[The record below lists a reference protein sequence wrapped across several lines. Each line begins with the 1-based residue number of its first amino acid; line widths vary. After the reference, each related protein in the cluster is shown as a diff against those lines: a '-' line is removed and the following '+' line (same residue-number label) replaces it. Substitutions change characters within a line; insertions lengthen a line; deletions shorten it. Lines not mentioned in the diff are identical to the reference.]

1 MSYDP
6 NQPPQSY
13 GQQPNQPP
21 PGYYP
26 EHQSQYGQPPQQYG
40 QPQQQYGQE
49 PQQYGQ
55 PQQQY
60 GQPQYGP
67 QQQYGQPQ
75 YGSQQQYGQPQYG
88 FPGAQA
94 VPKDWMTTLLLC
106 IFLGWLGI
114 HRFYTGHTVIGI
126 IQLLTA
132 GGCGIWV
139 LIDFIMILTDSYRDS
154 NGLPLV
160 RR

>member
-21 PGYYP
+21 PGYYA
-26 EHQSQYGQPPQQYG
+26 EQQSQYGQPP
-40 QPQQQYGQE
+40 
-49 PQQYGQ
+49 
-55 PQQQY
+55 QQY

-75 YGSQQQYGQPQYG
+75 YG
-88 FPGAQA
+88 FPGAQGYAQA

-132 GGCGIWV
+132 GGCGIWA

>member
-1 MSYDP
+1 
-6 NQPPQSY
+6 
-13 GQQPNQPP
+13 
-21 PGYYP
+21 
-26 EHQSQYGQPPQQYG
+26 
-40 QPQQQYGQE
+40 
-49 PQQYGQ
+49 
-55 PQQQY
+55 
-60 GQPQYGP
+60 
-67 QQQYGQPQ
+67 
-75 YGSQQQYGQPQYG
+75 
-88 FPGAQA
+88 
-94 VPKDWMTTLLLC
+94 MTTLLLC

>member
-21 PGYYP
+21 PGYYA
-26 EHQSQYGQPPQQYG
+26 EQQSQYGQPPQQYG

-75 YGSQQQYGQPQYG
+75 YG
-88 FPGAQA
+88 FPGAQGYAQA

>member
-21 PGYYP
+21 PGYYA
-26 EHQSQYGQPPQQYG
+26 EQQSQYGQPPQQYG

-55 PQQQY
+55 PQ
-60 GQPQYGP
+60 YGP

-75 YGSQQQYGQPQYG
+75 YG
-88 FPGAQA
+88 FPGAQGYAQA

-114 HRFYTGHTVIGI
+114 HRFYTGHTVIVI

-139 LIDFIMILTDSYRDS
+139 LIDFIMILTDSYR
-154 NGLPLV
+154 
-160 RR
+160 

>member
-21 PGYYP
+21 PGYYA
-26 EHQSQYGQPPQQYG
+26 EQQSQYGQPPQQYG

-60 GQPQYGP
+60 GQPQYG
-67 QQQYGQPQ
+67 
-75 YGSQQQYGQPQYG
+75 SQQQYGQPQYG
-88 FPGAQA
+88 FPGAQGYAQA

>member
-1 MSYDP
+1 MQVIYTNKARYSFMSYDP

-40 QPQQQYGQE
+40 QPQH
-49 PQQYGQ
+49 
-55 PQQQY
+55 
-60 GQPQYGP
+60 GP

-154 NGLPLV
+154 NGLP
-160 RR
+160 

>member
-21 PGYYP
+21 PGYYG
-26 EHQSQYGQPPQQYG
+26 EQQSQYGQPPQQYG

-55 PQQQY
+55 PQ
-60 GQPQYGP
+60 YGP
-67 QQQYGQPQ
+67 
-75 YGSQQQYGQPQYG
+75 QQQYGQPQYG